1 MNNTS
6 NESTPALL
14 LRLQA
19 LLPKL
24 SRAEKKVVEYVLSH
38 PEEVIHLSVS
48 GLAENSNVSDATV
61 VRTCRNIGFDG
72 FQHFKVTLAQGIVT
86 PLQSIHEEI
95 HYDDTVEQIIEKVFQ
110 GNLHTLNFTHN
121 ILSASAIEAAAA
133 ALMKAQNV
141 YIYGLGNSHAV
152 SLDLQHKL
160 LRLGIHAY
168 AFTDSHLQTIA
179 ATYITDK
186 DLLFAI
192 SHSGSTVDVV
202 ECAKIAKNNGAVVI
216 SLTNIGSSP
225 LSRVSDIKL
234 YTASKETKYRIVA
247 MSSRIAQMAIIDTI
261 YTIIATRIP
270 DISEKFHNIEKAL
283 ETKKY

>member
-95 HYDDTVEQIIEKVFQ
+95 HYDDTIEQIIEKVFQ